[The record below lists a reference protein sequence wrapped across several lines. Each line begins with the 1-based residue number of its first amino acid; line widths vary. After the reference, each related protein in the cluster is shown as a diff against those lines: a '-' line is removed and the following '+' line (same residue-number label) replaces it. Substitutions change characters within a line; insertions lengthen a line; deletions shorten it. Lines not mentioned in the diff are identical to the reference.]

1 MEQNRGRVEMRASTA
16 AALSQAAGL
25 PRELVAHVIFVGQCG
40 RYTVF
45 GMVFPSKVDV
55 GLPVFT

>member
-1 MEQNRGRVEMRASTA
+1 MKQNRGRVEMRASTA

-25 PRELVAHVIFVGQCG
+25 PRELVAHVISVGQCG

-45 GMVFPSKVDV
+45 GMVFP
-55 GLPVFT
+55 